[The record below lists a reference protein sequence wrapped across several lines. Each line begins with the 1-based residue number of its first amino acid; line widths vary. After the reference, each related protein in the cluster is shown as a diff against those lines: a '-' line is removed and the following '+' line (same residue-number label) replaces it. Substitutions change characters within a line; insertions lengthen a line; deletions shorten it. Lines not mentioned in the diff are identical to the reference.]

1 MLVFCL
7 PALEATRCNNK
18 GFKVSTKKP
27 KVDFQGKD
35 LHFSLFLTRN
45 SNYFPEPRLGSF
57 LLAQFE
63 TSFLLAAQNDHKPRF
78 ITLQGVFRR
87 ISA

>member
-1 MLVFCL
+1 MLIVCL
-7 PALEATRCNNK
+7 PALEATRCSNK

-35 LHFSLFLTRN
+35 LDFSLFLTRN

-63 TSFLLAAQNDHKPRF
+63 TSFLLAAQTDLTSRF
-78 ITLQGVFRR
+78 ITVQGVFRR